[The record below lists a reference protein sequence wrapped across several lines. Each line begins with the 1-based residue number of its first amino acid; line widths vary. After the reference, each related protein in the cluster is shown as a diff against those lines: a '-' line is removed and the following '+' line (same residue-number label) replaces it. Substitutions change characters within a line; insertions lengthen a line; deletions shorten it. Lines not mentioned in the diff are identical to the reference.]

1 MNTKLNLR
9 VPVAV
14 AMGLAMSASVYAQ
27 DIEVTGTVVDD
38 FGEPV
43 LGANVVVKGT
53 TNGATTDLDGN
64 FSFKAPKGSTVV
76 VSFIGYKNQ
85 EFVFNG
91 QPLNITLMEDSEL
104 LEDVVVIGYGTAKKS
119 DLTGA
124 VTAIKP
130 DEKNKGVVTSPQD
143 MMQGKIAGVN
153 VTNNG
158 GSPGGGATIRVR
170 GGSSLNASND
180 PLIVIDGMAMDNQG
194 IKGAPNAL
202 ALVNPNDIETF
213 TVLKD
218 ASATAIYGSR
228 GSNGAIIITTKK
240 GRAGGAPQVSYSGN
254 VTFGWATDRQEV
266 LSADE
271 YRKFVYDYYGPD
283 SDAYAKLGWG
293 SGTDWQDEI
302 YRTAISHEHNVTV
315 TGAYKS
321 LPYRFSIG
329 FADQQG
335 TLKTS
340 DYKRTNIGLN
350 VNPSFMDNHLKLT
363 VGTKFFYSHAQYAN
377 GSAIGEA
384 TRFDP
389 THDIYF
395 HDEDWKGSKPEN
407 MGNYFTWTDDASALN
422 DPTWDRVVNRNTAK
436 NPVALLDELDDR
448 ANSRDWQG
456 TLDLDYKVHGFEDL
470 LLHLS
475 LNGDYA
481 NGQQDTDYAPWGPSN
496 QYYGSY
502 GTTHE
507 EKFNLTL
514 NAWAQYSKDFNENN
528 HFDIMAGYEW
538 SHMKYWGDSHSFGL
552 YPETNLEK
560 PGELYNESNGLWR
573 QESYLVS
580 FLGRMNYSLMDRY
593 SVTLNLRDD
602 GSSRFKDHWALFYS
616 GALAWKIKNE
626 AFLADVD
633 WLSEAKVRASYGKTG
648 QQDGIGNY
656 RYFAS
661 YNVNNTNTDGRY
673 PILGINDSGLLYRP
687 DAYNSKLKWETT
699 TTSNVGIDLGFMR
712 DRYTLSAEWYYR
724 ETTDLLNEAT
734 VSAGS
739 NFRNKVTSNIGS
751 LKNTGFEVS
760 ATVRPI
766 QTKNWNWEINANMTY
781 NHNEIIELNGEG
793 SIIRYFGNGAG
804 TGNNIKAW
812 ASGQAASAFYVY
824 QQVYDEKGA
833 PVEGVYVDR
842 NGDGQISESD
852 LYFYKQSDAP
862 WMLGLSSRLGYKNWD
877 LGLSFHSHLGN
888 YVYNGNE
895 MGKMNIEK
903 RYDSSFSY
911 LQNATASGI
920 KRGFN
925 TYENHL
931 SDYWIS
937 NASFVKL
944 DNITLGYSFSNL
956 FKTGNYK
963 GLNGRIYG
971 VASNVLTITNYEG
984 IDPEQNNGFE
994 NSLYPRPFNLQ
1005 LGLTL
1010 NF

>member
-1 MNTKLNLR
+1 MKVKFNLR
-9 VPVAV
+9 S
-14 AMGLAMSASVYAQ
+14 LATFLLGIFATLNVMAQ
-27 DIEVTGTVVDD
+27 DITVKGVVIDA
-38 FGEPV
+38 FGDPIMGATV
-43 LGANVVVKGT
+43 LQVGT
-53 TNGATTDLDGN
+53 TNGCVTDLDGN
-64 FSFKAPKGSTVV
+64 FSLKAPKDAIIRF
-76 VSFIGYKNQ
+76 SFIGYRAQ
-85 EFVFNG
+85 EIPAAENMNV
-91 QPLNITLMEDSEL
+91 TLQEDSEL

-130 DEKNKGVVTSPQD
+130 DEKNKGVVASAQD

-158 GSPGGGATIRVR
+158 GSPGGQAQIRVR

-194 IKGAPNAL
+194 IKGAPNPL

-228 GSNGAIIITTKK
+228 GSNGVIIITTKK
-240 GRAGGAPQVSYSGN
+240 GRAGAAPQVSYNGN
-254 VTFGWATDRQEV
+254 VTFGWANDRQEV
-266 LSADE
+266 LNGDE
-271 YRKFVYDYYGPD
+271 YRKFIYDYYGPD
-283 SDAYAKLGWG
+283 SEAWSKVGWKN
-293 SGTDWQDEI
+293 TDWQDQI
-302 YRTAISHEHNVTV
+302 YRTAVSHEHNVTV
-315 TGAYKS
+315 TGAMKN
-321 LPYRFSIG
+321 LPYRLSVG

-340 DYKRTNIGLN
+340 DYKRTNVGLN
-350 VNPSFMDNHLKLT
+350 VNPSFLDNHLKVT
-363 VGTKFFYSHAQYAN
+363 AGVKFFYSRAQYAN
-377 GSAIGEA
+377 TAAIGEA
-384 TRFDP
+384 TRMDP
-389 THDIYF
+389 THGIYF
-395 HDEDWKGSKPEN
+395 DEQEWKGSHADN
-407 MGNYFTWTDDASALN
+407 MNNYFTWTDDASALN
-422 DPTWDRVVNRNTAK
+422 DPNWDRVVNRNTVK
-436 NPVALLDELDDR
+436 NPVALLNEKDDR

-456 TLDLDYKVHGFEDL
+456 TLDLDYKVHNFEDL
-470 LLHLS
+470 LLHVS

-481 NGQQDTDYAPWGPSN
+481 NGQQDTDYADWGPSN
-496 QYYGSY
+496 MYYGNY
-502 GTTHE
+502 GSTHE
-507 EKFNLTL
+507 EKYNLTL
-514 NAWAQYSKDFNENN
+514 NAWAQYNKDFNEAN
-528 HFDIMAGYEW
+528 HFDVMVGYEW
-538 SHMKYWGDSHSFGL
+538 SHMKYWGNSNYAGL
-552 YPETNLEK
+552 YPMTNLDK
-560 PGELYNESNGLWR
+560 PGQLYNESNNIWR
-573 QESYLVS
+573 QESFLVS
-580 FLGRMNYSLMDRY
+580 FLGRMNYSLLDRY
-593 SVTLNLRDD
+593 SVTLNIRDD

-656 RYFAS
+656 KYFAS
-661 YNVNNTNTDGRY
+661 YNVNSNNIDGRY
-673 PILGINDSGLLYRP
+673 PILGVNDSGLLYRP
-687 DAYNSKLKWETT
+687 DAYNANLKWETT
-699 TTSNVGIDLGFMR
+699 TTTNVGLDLGFLR
-712 DRYTLSAEWYYR
+712 DRFTLSAEWYYR
-724 ETTDLLNEAT
+724 KTTDLLNEAT

-760 ATVRPI
+760 TVIRPI
-766 QTKNWNWEINANMTY
+766 QTKNWNWEINANLTY
-781 NHNEIIELNGEG
+781 NENKIIELNGDG
-793 SIIRYFGNGAG
+793 SIIRYFENGAG
-804 TGNNIKAW
+804 TGNYIKAW
-812 ASGQAASAFYVY
+812 ASGQSASAFYVY
-824 QQVYDEKGA
+824 QQVYDEKGK

-852 LYFYKQSDAP
+852 LYFYKQGDAP
-862 WMLGLSSRLGYKNWD
+862 WMVGLSTRVEYKNWD

-903 RYDSSFSY
+903 RYDSSFGY
-911 LQNATASGI
+911 LQNATAAGI
-920 KRGFN
+920 ERNFN

-931 SDYWIS
+931 SDYWIT
-937 NASFVKL
+937 NASFLKL

-956 FKTGNYK
+956 FKTGKYQ
-963 GLNGRIYG
+963 GIGGRAYV
-971 VASNVLTITNYEG
+971 VASNVMTITNYKG

-1005 LGLTL
+1005 VGLTL